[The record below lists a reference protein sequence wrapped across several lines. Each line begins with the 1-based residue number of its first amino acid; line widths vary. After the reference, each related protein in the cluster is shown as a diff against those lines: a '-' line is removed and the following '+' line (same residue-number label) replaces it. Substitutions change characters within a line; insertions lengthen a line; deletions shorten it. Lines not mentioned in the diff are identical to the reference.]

1 MSNPDYDFGISTKEW
16 ITLDGH
22 NVGFFL
28 SDNTQIWINADD
40 PDAPSSWSVTVVDEY
55 GAIIEDLTAFGRLPV
70 KAGAVEFAR
79 AAIAK
84 RGLETVPSPEQ
95 ASRGWN
101 QARPAERFSSSNGLT
116 VIDPPG
122 KREPEAPAF
131 DPVAL
136 AKSLAAPIVRTEPAD
151 EITVDIAVPAGLVD
165 VQINS
170 TPIPLAPLPVA
181 DTTPADPVALAKMLA
196 DLAAPKPPAPSVSSM
211 PTDPVELAA
220 WLAAQAKGN

>member
-55 GAIIEDLTAFGRLPV
+55 GAIIEDLTAFGRIPV

-79 AAIAK
+79 AAIRK
-84 RGLETVPSPEQ
+84 RELETIPSPEQ
-95 ASRGWN
+95 AARGWN
-101 QARPAERFSSSNGLT
+101 QARPAERFNNSNGLT

-122 KREPEAPAF
+122 KRSEPEA
-131 DPVAL
+131 
-136 AKSLAAPIVRTEPAD
+136 I
-151 EITVDIAVPAGLVD
+151 
-165 VQINS
+165 
-170 TPIPLAPLPVA
+170 PIPPAPLPVA
-181 DTTPADPVALAKMLA
+181 GTIPADPLALAKMLA
-196 DLAAPKPPAPSVSSM
+196 DMAKPKPPEPSVSSM
-211 PTDPVELAA
+211 PSDPLELAI